1 MGDSQGIGMNV
12 LPRRFYY
19 GWLVAGAASGIQF
32 ANAATAI
39 GILTVF
45 VIPMSE
51 EFGWNRTEVAG
62 ATSLGAV
69 LGAALAPFSGRLV
82 DRFGARV
89 ILVGGGLV
97 VVVGCLYL
105 SMAQALAGFYVA
117 FTAVRIADQGLIQI
131 GASVSVGKWF
141 LRRRGR
147 AVGLV
152 FFGASLGM
160 IVMAPVVQFV
170 IANWDWRAAWVVLSA
185 TMLCLGVIPAALFI
199 RRQPEDMGLAI
210 DGVNTQT
217 LAARSAEAGRDEP
230 QTPLGEVI
238 RTPAFWVIIASLFL
252 ASSAISGVGLHL
264 VPHLTQQGLSPTAAV
279 AAVSVMSIAGA
290 VAALVCGVLAE
301 RVSVKLLLMLAYL
314 LGAASMWTLIHA
326 DTLTET
332 YLFAVMQGL
341 LGTGVNTLAPIMW
354 ASYYGRRSLGGIFG
368 MSRAAQVFGFA
379 VGPLASAIV
388 FDSTGSYRGAFIALG
403 LVAILASALLWTARR
418 PATTARIAPE

>member
-1 MGDSQGIGMNV
+1 
-12 LPRRFYY
+12 
-19 GWLVAGAASGIQF
+19 
-32 ANAATAI
+32 
-39 GILTVF
+39 
-45 VIPMSE
+45 E
-51 EFGWNRTEVAG
+51 EFGWNRTEIAG

-69 LGAALAPFSGRLV
+69 LGAALAPFIGRLM
-82 DRFGARV
+82 DRFGARM

-97 VVVGCLYL
+97 VVLGCMYL

-152 FFGASLGM
+152 FFGGSLGM

-170 IANWDWRAAWVVLSA
+170 ITNWDWRIAWVVLASV
-185 TMLCLGVIPAALFI
+185 MLCIGVIPSALFI
-199 RRQPEDMGLAI
+199 RRQPEDMGLVIEGA
-210 DGVNTQT
+210 DERTHVGRWSD
-217 LAARSAEAGRDEP
+217 ARRDEQ
-230 QTPLGEVI
+230 QTPLSEVM
-238 RTPAFWVIIASLFL
+238 RTPAFWLILVSLFL

-279 AAVSVMSIAGA
+279 AAVSVMAISGA
-290 VAALVCGVLAE
+290 VAALVSGVLAE
-301 RVSVKLLLMLAYL
+301 TVSVKLLLMLAYL

-332 YLFAVMQGL
+332 YLFAVMQGF
-341 LGTGVNTLAPIMW
+341 LGTGVNTLAPILW

-379 VGPLASAIV
+379 VGPLVSAVV
-388 FDSTGSYRGAFIALG
+388 FDSTGSYRGAFISLG

-418 PATTARIAPE
+418 PASAP

>member
-1 MGDSQGIGMNV
+1 MNI

-19 GWLVAGAASGIQF
+19 GWLVAASASGIQF

-62 ATSLGAV
+62 ATSLGSV

-117 FTAVRIADQGLIQI
+117 FTMVRIADQGLIQI

-141 LRRRGR
+141 LIRRGR

-152 FFGASLGM
+152 FFGGSFGM
-160 IVMAPVVQFV
+160 IVMAPAVQFV
-170 IANWDWRAAWVVLSA
+170 IANWDWRAAWVALAIV
-185 TMLCLGVIPAALFI
+185 MLCIGVIPSALFV
-199 RRQPEDMGLAI
+199 RRQPEDMGLVI
-210 DGVNTQT
+210 EGDD
-217 LAARSAEAGRDEP
+217 ARPRLRPTREER
-230 QTPLGEVI
+230 QTPLGEVV
-238 RTPAFWVIIASLFL
+238 RTPAFWVILVSLFL
-252 ASSAISGVGLHL
+252 GSVAISGVGLHL
-264 VPHLTQQGLSPTAAV
+264 VPHLTQQGLSPPAAV
-279 AAVSVMSIAGA
+279 AAVSVMAIAGA
-290 VAALVCGVLAE
+290 VAALAAGVLAE
-301 RVSVKLLLMLAYL
+301 RVSPKLMLMLAYL
-314 LGAASMWTLIHA
+314 LGAVSMWTLINA

-332 YLFAVMQGL
+332 YLFAVMQGC
-341 LGTGVNTLAPIMW
+341 LGTGVNTLAPMMW
-354 ASYYGRRSLGGIFG
+354 ASYYGRRTLGGIFG

-379 VGPLASAIV
+379 VGPLVSAIV
-388 FDSTGSYRGAFIALG
+388 YDSTGSYTGAFIGLAL
-403 LVAILASALLWTARR
+403 VSILASLLLWTARR
-418 PATTARIAPE
+418 PVSEL

>member
-1 MGDSQGIGMNV
+1 MNIF
-12 LPRRFYY
+12 PARFYY
-19 GWLVAGAASGIQF
+19 GWLVAGSASGIQF

-82 DRFGARV
+82 DRFGARL

-105 SMAQALAGFYVA
+105 SMAQTLAGFYVA
-117 FTAVRIADQGLIQI
+117 FTMVRIADQGLIQI

-152 FFGASLGM
+152 FFGASAGM

-170 IANWDWRAAWVVLSA
+170 IANWDWRAAWVVLA
-185 TMLCLGVIPAALFI
+185 IVMLCIGVVPSALFV
-199 RRQPEDMGLAI
+199 RRQPEDMGLVIEGA
-210 DGVNTQT
+210 DEQV
-217 LAARSAEAGRDEP
+217 RAGRSRDER
-230 QTPLGEVI
+230 QTPLGEVV
-238 RTPAFWVIIASLFL
+238 RTAAFWVILVSLL
-252 ASSAISGVGLHL
+252 LGSVAISGVGLHL
-264 VPHLTQQGLSPTAAV
+264 VPQIIQQGLSPTASV
-279 AAVSVMSIAGA
+279 AAVSVMSVSGA
-290 VAALVCGVLAE
+290 VAALGTGVLAE
-301 RVSVKLLLMLAYL
+301 RVSAKLLLTLAYL
-314 LGAASMWTLIHA
+314 LGAVSMWTLINA
-326 DTLTET
+326 DTPTET
-332 YLFAVMQGL
+332 YLFAVLQGFL
-341 LGTGVNTLAPIMW
+341 STGVNTLAPIMW
-354 ASYYGRRSLGGIFG
+354 ASYYGRRTLGSIFG

-388 FDSTGSYRGAFIALG
+388 YDRTESYTGAFMGLA
-403 LVAILASALLWTARR
+403 LVAIIAAVLISTARR
-418 PATTARIAPE
+418 PATMRRLT

>member
-1 MGDSQGIGMNV
+1 MNI

-19 GWLVAGAASGIQF
+19 GWLVAASASGIQF

-51 EFGWNRTEVAG
+51 EFGWNRTEIAG
-62 ATSLGAV
+62 ATSLGSV

-117 FTAVRIADQGLIQI
+117 FTMVRIADQGLIQI

-152 FFGASLGM
+152 FFGGSFGM
-160 IVMAPVVQFV
+160 IVMAPAVQFV
-170 IANWDWRAAWVVLSA
+170 IANWDWRAAWVALAIV
-185 TMLCLGVIPAALFI
+185 MLCIGVIPSALFV
-199 RRQPEDMGLAI
+199 RRQPEDMGLVI
-210 DGVNTQT
+210 EGEDDRPRLRPT
-217 LAARSAEAGRDEP
+217 REER
-230 QTPLGEVI
+230 QTPLGEVV
-238 RTPAFWVIIASLFL
+238 RTPAFWVILVSLFL
-252 ASSAISGVGLHL
+252 GSVAISGVGLHL

-279 AAVSVMSIAGA
+279 AAVSVMAIAGA
-290 VAALVCGVLAE
+290 VAALAAGVLAE
-301 RVSVKLLLMLAYL
+301 RVSPKLMLMLAYL
-314 LGAASMWTLIHA
+314 LGAVSMWTLINA

-332 YLFAVMQGL
+332 YLFAVMQGC
-341 LGTGVNTLAPIMW
+341 LGTGVNTLAPMMW
-354 ASYYGRRSLGGIFG
+354 ASYYGRRALGGIFG

-388 FDSTGSYRGAFIALG
+388 YDSAGSYRGAFIG
-403 LVAILASALLWTARR
+403 LAVVAIMASLLLWTARR
-418 PATTARIAPE
+418 PVSEL

>member
-1 MGDSQGIGMNV
+1 MSI

-39 GILTVF
+39 GVLTVF
-45 VIPMSE
+45 VLPMSE
-51 EFGWNRTEVAG
+51 EFGWNRVEVAG
-62 ATSLGAV
+62 AISLGSV
-69 LGAALAPFSGRLV
+69 LGAAVAPFSGRLV

-89 ILVGGGLV
+89 ILVVGGLIV
-97 VVVGCLYL
+97 AVGCLYL

-147 AVGLV
+147 AMGLA
-152 FFGASLGM
+152 FFGSSAGM
-160 IVMAPVVQFV
+160 IVMAPAVQFV
-170 IANWDWRAAWVVLSA
+170 IANWDWRAAWVMLSI
-185 TMLCLGVIPAALFI
+185 TMLCLGVIPSALFI
-199 RRQPEDMGLAI
+199 RRQPEDMGLVI
-210 DGVNTQT
+210 DGADTQP
-217 LAARSAEAGRDEP
+217 LASRKADARRDER
-230 QTPLGEVI
+230 QVPLGEVI
-238 RTPAFWVIIASLFL
+238 RTPAFWVIIVSLFL

-279 AAVSVMSIAGA
+279 AAVSVMAVAGA
-290 VAALVCGVLAE
+290 VAALVCGILAE
-301 RVSVKLLLMLAYL
+301 TLPVKLLLTLAYL

-332 YLFAVMQGL
+332 YLFAVMQGF

-354 ASYYGRRSLGGIFG
+354 ASYYGRRSLGSVFG
-368 MSRAAQVFGFA
+368 MSRAAQVCGFA
-379 VGPLASAIV
+379 VGPLVSAVV
-388 FDSTGSYRGAFIALG
+388 FDNTGSYRGAFIALA
-403 LVAILASALLWTARR
+403 LVAIAASALLATARR
-418 PATTARIAPE
+418 PVSETRLDAPDGDSSR

>member
-1 MGDSQGIGMNV
+1 MNNP
-12 LPRRFYY
+12 PRRFYY

-51 EFGWNRTEVAG
+51 EFGWNRVEVAG
-62 ATSLGAV
+62 ATSLGSV

-82 DRFGARV
+82 DRFGARA
-89 ILVGGGLV
+89 ILVGGGLIV
-97 VVVGCLYL
+97 ALGCLYL
-105 SMAQALAGFYVA
+105 STVQALAGFYVA

-141 LRRRGR
+141 LRHRGR

-152 FFGASLGM
+152 FFGGSVGVIA
-160 IVMAPVVQFV
+160 MAPMTQFV
-170 IANWDWRAAWVVLSA
+170 IANWDWRTAWVTLAAV
-185 TMLCLGVIPAALFI
+185 MLCVGVIPAALFI
-199 RRQPEDMGLAI
+199 RRQPEDMGLVI
-210 DGVNTQT
+210 DGADSHTR
-217 LAARSAEAGRDEP
+217 AARRPGASRDER

-238 RTPAFWVIIASLFL
+238 RTPAFWVIIVSLFL

-290 VAALVCGVLAE
+290 VAALVSGILAE
-301 RVSVKLLLMLAYL
+301 RISVKLLLMLAYL

-332 YLFAVMQGL
+332 YLFAVMQGF
-341 LGTGVNTLAPIMW
+341 LGTSVNTLAPIMW
-354 ASYYGRRSLGGIFG
+354 ANYYGRRTLGGIFG

-379 VGPLASAIV
+379 IGPLVSAIV
-388 FDSTGSYRGAFIALG
+388 FDNTGSYRGAFIALA
-403 LVAILASALLWTARR
+403 LVAILASLLLWTARR
-418 PATTARIAPE
+418 PVREL

>member
-1 MGDSQGIGMNV
+1 MNIP
-12 LPRRFYY
+12 PRRFYY

-51 EFGWNRTEVAG
+51 EFGWNRTDVAG
-62 ATSLGAV
+62 ATSLGSV

-89 ILVGGGLV
+89 ILVVGGLIV
-97 VVVGCLYL
+97 ALGCLYL
-105 SMAQALAGFYVA
+105 STAQALAGFYVA

-152 FFGASLGM
+152 FFGGSVGVIL
-160 IVMAPVVQFV
+160 IAPMTQFV
-170 IANWDWRAAWVVLSA
+170 IANWDWRAAWVALAAV
-185 TMLCLGVIPAALFI
+185 MLCVGVIPAALFI

-210 DGVNTQT
+210 DGEDTRT
-217 LAARSAEAGRDEP
+217 LASRAADTRRDERRI
-230 QTPLGEVI
+230 PLGEII
-238 RTPAFWVIIASLFL
+238 RTPAFWVIIVSLFL

-279 AAVSVMSIAGA
+279 AAVSVMSVAGA
-290 VAALVCGVLAE
+290 VAALASGLLAE
-301 RVSVKLLLMLAYL
+301 KVSVKLLLTLAYL

-332 YLFAVMQGL
+332 YLFAVMQGF
-341 LGTGVNTLAPIMW
+341 LGTSVNTLAPIMW
-354 ASYYGRRSLGGIFG
+354 ASYYGRRTLGGIFG

-379 VGPLASAIV
+379 VGPLVSAIV
-388 FDSTGSYRGAFIALG
+388 FDNTGSYRGAFIALA
-403 LVAILASALLWTARR
+403 LVAILASLLLTAANR
-418 PATTARIAPE
+418 PVMQDRT

>member
-1 MGDSQGIGMNV
+1 MPVST

-32 ANAATAI
+32 ANAVTAI

-51 EFGWNRTEVAG
+51 EFGWNRTEMAG
-62 ATSLGAV
+62 ATSLGSV

-89 ILVGGGLV
+89 ILVVGGLV

-131 GASVSVGKWF
+131 GASVSVSKWF

-152 FFGASLGM
+152 FFGGSFGM
-160 IVMAPVVQFV
+160 IVMAPAVQFV
-170 IANWDWRAAWVVLSA
+170 IATWDWRTAWVALSA
-185 TMLCLGVIPAALFI
+185 TMLCVGVIPAALFI
-199 RRQPEDMGLAI
+199 RRQPEDMGLVI
-210 DGVNTQT
+210 DGADPRTPVSRG
-217 LAARSAEAGRDEP
+217 ADAGRDERWV
-230 QTPLGEVI
+230 PLGEVV
-238 RTPAFWVIIASLFL
+238 RTPAFWVILVSLFL

-279 AAVSVMSIAGA
+279 AAVSVMAISGA
-290 VAALVCGVLAE
+290 VAALVSGVLAE
-301 RVSVKLLLMLAYL
+301 TMSVKLMLILAYL

-332 YLFAVMQGL
+332 YLFAVMQGF

-368 MSRAAQVFGFA
+368 MSRAAQVSGFA
-379 VGPLASAIV
+379 VGPLVSAVV
-388 FDSTGSYRGAFIALG
+388 FDSTGSYRGAFVSLG
-403 LVAILASALLWTARR
+403 MVAILASLLLWTARR
-418 PATTARIAPE
+418 PVSVLTHRRSTDT

>member
-1 MGDSQGIGMNV
+1 MNI

-39 GILTVF
+39 GIMTVF
-45 VIPMSE
+45 VLPMSE
-51 EFGWNRTEVAG
+51 EFGWNRVEVAG
-62 ATSLGAV
+62 AISLGSV
-69 LGAALAPFSGRLV
+69 LGAALAPFTGRLV

-89 ILVGGGLV
+89 ILVVGGLTV
-97 VVVGCLYL
+97 ALGCLYL

-152 FFGASLGM
+152 FFGASGGM
-160 IVMAPVVQFV
+160 IVMAPAVQFV
-170 IANWDWRAAWVVLSA
+170 IANWDWRAAWVALGVA
-185 TMLCLGVIPAALFI
+185 MFCIGVIPSALFI

-210 DGVNTQT
+210 DGEDGRTR
-217 LAARSAEAGRDEP
+217 AARLPDARRDER
-230 QTPLGEVI
+230 QTPLSEVV
-238 RTPAFWVIIASLFL
+238 RTPAFWVIIVSLFMG
-252 ASSAISGVGLHL
+252 SVAISGVGLHL
-264 VPHLTQQGLSPTAAV
+264 VPHLRQQGLSPTAAV
-279 AAVSVMSIAGA
+279 SAVSVMSVAGA

-301 RVSVKLLLMLAYL
+301 RVSAKLMLVLAYL

-326 DTLTET
+326 DTLAET
-332 YLFAVMQGL
+332 YLFAVMQGF
-341 LGTGVNTLAPIMW
+341 LGTGVNTLAPLMW

-379 VGPLASAIV
+379 VGPLVSAVV
-388 FDSTGSYRGAFIALG
+388 FDGTGSYRGAFIALAA
-403 LVAILASALLWTARR
+403 VSILASLLLAMARR
-418 PATTARIAPE
+418 AARIAPGGF

>member
-1 MGDSQGIGMNV
+1 MNI

-19 GWLVAGAASGIQF
+19 GWLVAASASGMQF
-32 ANAATAI
+32 ANAANAI

-51 EFGWNRTEVAG
+51 EFGWNRAEIAG

-82 DRFGARV
+82 DRFGARM

-117 FTAVRIADQGLIQI
+117 FTMVRIADQGLIQI

-152 FFGASLGM
+152 FFGGSAGM
-160 IVMAPVVQFV
+160 IVMAPAVQFV
-170 IANWDWRAAWVVLSA
+170 IANWDWRAAWIALAVV
-185 TMLCLGVIPAALFI
+185 MLCVGVIPSALFV
-199 RRQPEDMGLAI
+199 RRQPEDMGLVIEGA
-210 DGVNTQT
+210 DDRPRLRPT
-217 LAARSAEAGRDEP
+217 REER
-230 QTPLGEVI
+230 QTPLSEVV
-238 RTPAFWVIIASLFL
+238 RTPAFWVILVSLFL
-252 ASSAISGVGLHL
+252 GSVAISGVGLHL
-264 VPHLTQQGLSPTAAV
+264 VPHLTQRGLSPTAAV
-279 AAVSVMSIAGA
+279 AAVSVMAISGA
-290 VAALVCGVLAE
+290 VASLAAGLLAE
-301 RVSVKLLLMLAYL
+301 RVSPKLLMILAYL
-314 LGAASMWTLIHA
+314 LGAVSMWTLINA
-326 DTLTET
+326 DTLTEA
-332 YLFAVMQGL
+332 YLFAVMQGC
-341 LGTGVNTLAPIMW
+341 LGTGVNTLVPIMW
-354 ASYYGRRSLGGIFG
+354 ASYYGRRTLGGIFG

-388 FDSTGSYRGAFIALG
+388 YDSAGSYTGAFIGLAVVAVITAALMT
-403 LVAILASALLWTARR
+403 TARR
-418 PATTARIAPE
+418 PTTANGTTPE

>member
-1 MGDSQGIGMNV
+1 MNI
-12 LPRRFYY
+12 LPGRFYY

-62 ATSLGAV
+62 ATSLGAI
-69 LGAALAPFSGRLV
+69 LGAGLAPFSGRLV

-89 ILVGGGLV
+89 ILVVGGLV
-97 VVVGCLYL
+97 VVMGCLYL
-105 SMAQALAGFYVA
+105 SAAQALAGFYVA

-152 FFGASLGM
+152 FFGGSVGM

-170 IANWDWRAAWVVLSA
+170 IANWDWRTAWVVLSI
-185 TMLCLGVIPAALFI
+185 TMLCIGVIPSALFI

-210 DGVNTQT
+210 DGEDTRT
-217 LAARSAEAGRDEP
+217 PASRGADARRDEP
-230 QTPLGEVI
+230 QVPLGEVI
-238 RTPAFWVIIASLFL
+238 RTPAFWVIIVSLFL

-279 AAVSVMSIAGA
+279 AAVSVMAISGA
-290 VAALVCGVLAE
+290 VAALVSGVLAE
-301 RVSVKLLLMLAYL
+301 TVSVKLLLILAYL
-314 LGAASMWTLIHA
+314 LGAVSMWTLIHA
-326 DTLTET
+326 DTLAET
-332 YLFAVMQGL
+332 YLFAVMQGF

-368 MSRAAQVFGFA
+368 MSRAAQVCGFA
-379 VGPLASAIV
+379 VGPLVSAVV
-388 FDSTGSYRGAFIALG
+388 FDSTGSYQGAFISLG
-403 LVAILASALLWTARR
+403 LVAILSSLLLWATRR
-418 PATTARIAPE
+418 PVSELSQPCGLPRP

>member
-1 MGDSQGIGMNV
+1 MNV
-12 LPRRFYY
+12 LPSRFYY

-39 GILTVF
+39 GVMTVF
-45 VIPMSE
+45 VLPMSE

-62 ATSLGAV
+62 AISLGSI

-89 ILVGGGLV
+89 ILVVGGLV
-97 VVVGCLYL
+97 VAVGCLYL

-152 FFGASLGM
+152 FFGGSIGM
-160 IVMAPVVQFV
+160 IVMAPMVQFV
-170 IANWDWRAAWVVLSA
+170 IANWDWRTAWVVLSA
-185 TMLCLGVIPAALFI
+185 TMFCLGVIPAALFI
-199 RRQPEDMGLAI
+199 RRQPEDMGLTI
-210 DGVNTQT
+210 DGADTQT
-217 LAARSAEAGRDEP
+217 LASRRADARRDEP
-230 QTPLGEVI
+230 QVPLGAVI
-238 RTPAFWVIIASLFL
+238 RTPAFWVILVSLFL

-279 AAVSVMSIAGA
+279 AAVSVMAIAGA
-290 VAALVCGVLAE
+290 AAALVCGVLAE
-301 RVSVKLLLMLAYL
+301 TLSVKLLLMLAYL
-314 LGAASMWTLIHA
+314 LGAVSMWTLIHA

-332 YLFAVMQGL
+332 YLFAVMQGF
-341 LGTGVNTLAPIMW
+341 LGTGVNTLVPMMW
-354 ASYYGRRSLGGIFG
+354 ASYYGRKSLGSIFG

-379 VGPLASAIV
+379 VGPLVSAVV
-388 FDSTGSYRGAFIALG
+388 FDSTGSYRGAFIGLG
-403 LVAILASALLWTARR
+403 LVAILASMLLWTARR
-418 PATTARIAPE
+418 PVSETRLDAPCGDSSG

>member
-1 MGDSQGIGMNV
+1 MNV

-19 GWLVAGAASGIQF
+19 GWLVAGSASGIQF

-82 DRFGARV
+82 DRFGARL

-97 VVVGCLYL
+97 VVLGCMYL

-152 FFGASLGM
+152 FFGGSLGM

-170 IANWDWRAAWVVLSA
+170 ITNWDWRAAWVVLA
-185 TMLCLGVIPAALFI
+185 VVMLCIGVIPAALFV
-199 RRQPEDMGLAI
+199 RRQPEDMGLVIEGA
-210 DGVNTQT
+210 DDRPRVGH
-217 LAARSAEAGRDEP
+217 GRDER
-230 QTPLGEVI
+230 QAPLNEVV
-238 RTPAFWVIIASLFL
+238 RTPAFWVILVSLFL
-252 ASSAISGVGLHL
+252 GSVAISGVGLHL
-264 VPHLTQQGLSPTAAV
+264 VPHLTQQGLSPPAAV
-279 AAVSVMSIAGA
+279 AAVSVMSISGA
-290 VAALVCGVLAE
+290 VAALAVGVLAE
-301 RVSVKLLLMLAYL
+301 RVSAKLMLMLAYM
-314 LGAASMWTLIHA
+314 LGAVSMWTLINA
-326 DTLTET
+326 DTLTEA
-332 YLFAVMQGL
+332 YLFAVMQGF

-354 ASYYGRRSLGGIFG
+354 ASYYGRRTLGSIFG

-379 VGPLASAIV
+379 VGPLASAVV
-388 FDSTGSYRGAFIALG
+388 FDSTGSYRGAFVGLG
-403 LVAILASALLWTARR
+403 LVAVIAAVLISTTRR
-418 PATTARIAPE
+418 PETTNRIAPE

>member
-1 MGDSQGIGMNV
+1 MNV

-19 GWLVAGAASGIQF
+19 GWLVAGSASSIQF

-82 DRFGARV
+82 DRFGARM

-97 VVVGCLYL
+97 VVLGCMYL

-152 FFGASLGM
+152 FFGGSLGM

-170 IANWDWRAAWVVLSA
+170 ITNWDWRIAWIVLASV
-185 TMLCLGVIPAALFI
+185 MLCIGVIPSALFI
-199 RRQPEDMGLAI
+199 RRQPEDMGLVIEGA
-210 DGVNTQT
+210 DERTHVGRGSDV
-217 LAARSAEAGRDEP
+217 RRDEQ
-230 QTPLGEVI
+230 QTPLSEVM
-238 RTPAFWVIIASLFL
+238 RTPAFWLILVSLFL
-252 ASSAISGVGLHL
+252 ASSAMSGVGLHL
-264 VPHLTQQGLSPTAAV
+264 VPHLTQQGLSPPAAV
-279 AAVSVMSIAGA
+279 AAVSVMSVAGA
-290 VAALVCGVLAE
+290 VAALTAGVLAE
-301 RVSVKLLLMLAYL
+301 RVSVKLLLMLAFL
-314 LGAASMWTLIHA
+314 LGAVSIWTLIHA

-332 YLFAVMQGL
+332 YLFAVLQGFL
-341 LGTGVNTLAPIMW
+341 STGVNTLAPIMW
-354 ASYYGRRSLGGIFG
+354 ASYYGRGTLGSIFG

-379 VGPLASAIV
+379 VGPLVSAVV
-388 FDSTGSYRGAFIALG
+388 FDSTGSYTGAFIG
-403 LVAILASALLWTARR
+403 LAVVAIMAAVLLSTARR
-418 PATTARIAPE
+418 PVKT

>member
-1 MGDSQGIGMNV
+1 MNI

-19 GWLVAGAASGIQF
+19 GWLVAASASGMQF

-51 EFGWNRTEVAG
+51 EFGWNRVEIAG

-82 DRFGARV
+82 DRFGARM

-117 FTAVRIADQGLIQI
+117 FTMVRIADQGLIQI

-152 FFGASLGM
+152 FFGGSLGM
-160 IVMAPVVQFV
+160 IVMAPAVQFV
-170 IANWDWRAAWVVLSA
+170 IANWDWRAAWVVLSI
-185 TMLCLGVIPAALFI
+185 TMLCVGVIPSALFV
-199 RRQPEDMGLAI
+199 RRQPEDMGLVIEGA
-210 DGVNTQT
+210 
-217 LAARSAEAGRDEP
+217 DERP
-230 QTPLGEVI
+230 RLRPTREERQTPLSEVV
-238 RTPAFWVIIASLFL
+238 RTPAFWVILASLFL
-252 ASSAISGVGLHL
+252 GSVAISGVGLHL

-279 AAVSVMSIAGA
+279 AAVSVMAISGA
-290 VAALVCGVLAE
+290 VASLAAGLLAE
-301 RVSVKLLLMLAYL
+301 RVSPKLLMILAYL
-314 LGAASMWTLIHA
+314 LGAVSMWTLINA
-326 DTLTET
+326 DTLTEA
-332 YLFAVMQGL
+332 YLFAVMQGC
-341 LGTGVNTLAPIMW
+341 LGTGVNTLVPIMW
-354 ASYYGRRSLGGIFG
+354 ASYYGRRTLGGIFG

-388 FDSTGSYRGAFIALG
+388 YDSAGSYTGAFIG
-403 LVAILASALLWTARR
+403 LAVVAVITAALL
-418 PATTARIAPE
+418 TTAR

>member
-1 MGDSQGIGMNV
+1 MNI

-19 GWLVAGAASGIQF
+19 GWLVAVAASGMQF

-51 EFGWNRTEVAG
+51 EFGWNRAEIAG

-82 DRFGARV
+82 DRFGARM

-117 FTAVRIADQGLIQI
+117 FTMVRIADQGLIQI

-152 FFGASLGM
+152 FFGGSAGM
-160 IVMAPVVQFV
+160 IVMAPAVQFV
-170 IANWDWRAAWVVLSA
+170 IANWDWRAAWVALALV
-185 TMLCLGVIPAALFI
+185 MLCVGVIPSALFV
-199 RRQPEDMGLAI
+199 RRQPEDMGLVI
-210 DGVNTQT
+210 EGDDDRPRLRPT
-217 LAARSAEAGRDEP
+217 REER
-230 QTPLGEVI
+230 QTPLSEVV
-238 RTPAFWVIIASLFL
+238 RTPAFWVILASLFL
-252 ASSAISGVGLHL
+252 GSVAISGVGLHL

-279 AAVSVMSIAGA
+279 AAVSVMAISGA
-290 VAALVCGVLAE
+290 VASLAAGLLAE
-301 RVSVKLLLMLAYL
+301 RVSPKLLMILAYL
-314 LGAASMWTLIHA
+314 LGAVSMWTLINA
-326 DTLTET
+326 DTLTEA
-332 YLFAVMQGL
+332 YLFAVMQGFI
-341 LGTGVNTLAPIMW
+341 GTGVNTLAPIMW
-354 ASYYGRRSLGGIFG
+354 ASYYGRRTLGGIFG

-388 FDSTGSYRGAFIALG
+388 YDSAGSYTGAFIGLA
-403 LVAILASALLWTARR
+403 LVAVITAALLTTARR
-418 PATTARIAPE
+418 PTTATRATPE

>member
-1 MGDSQGIGMNV
+1 MNV

-19 GWLVAGAASGIQF
+19 GWLVAASASGMQF

-62 ATSLGAV
+62 AISLGSV

-82 DRFGARV
+82 DRFGARM

-97 VVVGCLYL
+97 VALGCMYL
-105 SMAQALAGFYVA
+105 SMAHALAGFYVA

-152 FFGASLGM
+152 FFGGSLGM
-160 IVMAPVVQFV
+160 IVLAPAVQFV
-170 IANWDWRAAWVVLSA
+170 ITNWDWRAAWMALAVV
-185 TMLCLGVIPAALFI
+185 MLCIGVVPSALFV
-199 RRQPEDMGLAI
+199 RRQPEDMGLVIEGA
-210 DGVNTQT
+210 DEQSRVGHRED
-217 LAARSAEAGRDEP
+217 AKRDQQ
-230 QTPLGEVI
+230 QTPLGEVV
-238 RTPAFWVIIASLFL
+238 RTPAFWIILASLFL
-252 ASSAISGVGLHL
+252 GSVAVSGSGLHL
-264 VPHLTQQGLSPTAAV
+264 VPHLTQQGLSPLAAV
-279 AAVSVMSIAGA
+279 SAVSVMSVAGA
-290 VAALVCGVLAE
+290 VAALTAGLLAE
-301 RVSVKLLLMLAYL
+301 RVSARLLLMLAYL
-314 LGAASMWTLIHA
+314 LGAVSMWTLIHA

-332 YLFAVMQGL
+332 YLFAVMQGC
-341 LGTGVNTLAPIMW
+341 LGTGVNTLAPLMW

-368 MSRAAQVFGFA
+368 LSRAAQVFGFA

-388 FDSTGSYRGAFIALG
+388 YDSAGSYTGAFIGLA
-403 LVAILASALLWTARR
+403 LVAILASILLSAARR
-418 PATTARIAPE
+418 PATTTRTTPA